1 MQGESIDRWTEAI
14 TQWRVRFEGMY
25 LTGTVRQR
33 SVVRSHAGDVL
44 IETLFEVV
52 CRADVKGVVTG
63 IAGCTSM
70 ALDDD
75 ATS

>member
-1 MQGESIDRWTEAI
+1 MDSRSSMYTTSIDSAR
-14 TQWRVRFEGMY
+14 
-25 LTGTVRQR
+25 R
-33 SVVRSHAGDVL
+33 SVVRSQAGDVL

-52 CRADVKGVVTG
+52 CRTDVKGVVTG

-75 ATS
+75 ATW

>member
-1 MQGESIDRWTEAI
+1 MDSRSSMYTTSIGSA
-14 TQWRVRFEGMY
+14 
-25 LTGTVRQR
+25 QR

>member
-1 MQGESIDRWTEAI
+1 MQGESM
-14 TQWRVRFEGMY
+14 MY
-25 LTGTVRQR
+25 TTSIGSAQR

-63 IAGCTSM
+63 IAQ
-70 ALDDD
+70 LDD
-75 ATS
+75 A